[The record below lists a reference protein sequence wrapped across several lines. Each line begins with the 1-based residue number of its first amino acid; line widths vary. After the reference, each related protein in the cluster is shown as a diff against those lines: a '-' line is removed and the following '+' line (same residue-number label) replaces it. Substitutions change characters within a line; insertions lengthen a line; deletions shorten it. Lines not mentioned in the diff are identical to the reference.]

1 MVAPATRSVRVW
13 IEGYEGVLGLLSAI
27 RSVVRDYSVQSQ
39 ETFSACNVRAWVQ
52 SGESAQ
58 VQVQVRWKP
67 VRSTLG
73 VHTQR
78 PEAVRAARPSHLRS
92 ETREH
97 WRLLA
102 VIRRLALADST
113 CLFQR

>member
-13 IEGYEGVLGLLSAI
+13 IEGYEGVLGSLSAI

-58 VQVQVRWKP
+58 VQVRCKP